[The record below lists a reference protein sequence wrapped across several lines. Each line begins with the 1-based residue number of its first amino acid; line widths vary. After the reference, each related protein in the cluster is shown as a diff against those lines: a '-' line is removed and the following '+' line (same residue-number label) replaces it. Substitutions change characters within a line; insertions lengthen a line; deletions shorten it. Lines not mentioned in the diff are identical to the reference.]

1 MAQIEVLTGTK
12 DNAGTTLPLVLKIC
26 DIHGK
31 CCSTSSLVNGY
42 DRRRPNARE
51 IYEEKQLLGTC
62 GEVNFLAS
70 LFGEMF
76 EFFSFLID
84 ADADA
89 FLGVILGLQLG
100 FYYSIIIKNQKGVL
114 IADPKTVEIHLGDS
128 GLSDGCI
135 VIFSLFVS
143 LLDV

>member
-1 MAQIEVLTGTK
+1 MTRIDILTGTK

-76 EFFSFLID
+76 EFLAS
-84 ADADA
+84 
-89 FLGVILGLQLG
+89 
-100 FYYSIIIKNQKGVL
+100 
-114 IADPKTVEIHLGDS
+114 
-128 GLSDGCI
+128 
-135 VIFSLFVS
+135 
-143 LLDV
+143 